1 MLKNQKSKKEKQ
13 QLKRQKSEKENLKQ
27 ILNPM
32 NNAG

>member
-27 ILNPM
+27 ILKPI

>member
-27 ILNPM
+27 ILKSI